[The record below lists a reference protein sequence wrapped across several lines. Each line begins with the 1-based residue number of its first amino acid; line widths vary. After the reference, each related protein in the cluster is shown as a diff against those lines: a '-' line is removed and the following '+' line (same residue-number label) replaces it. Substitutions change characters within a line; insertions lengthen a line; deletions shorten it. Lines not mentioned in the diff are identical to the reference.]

1 MVRKCCYW
9 QRFTNSARGKHE
21 ACRARVACTNHL
33 IARHSGVRG
42 NFSLEP
48 VRSWAHWPRR
58 RPGGVL
64 VWAGKFGFPV
74 AFGSCVVRYAF
85 SRAVC
90 FVLFSAVQSVATV
103 HHCVCTL
110 LHAFL
115 PDGAET
121 LGMFLR
127 IFCVLLDMAVV

>member
-1 MVRKCCYW
+1 VVRECCYW
-9 QRFTNSARGKHE
+9 QRFTNSAREKHE
-21 ACRARVACTNHL
+21 ACGARVACTNHL
-33 IARHSGVRG
+33 IARHSGVPG

-74 AFGSCVVRYAF
+74 AFGSCLVRYAF

-90 FVLFSAVQSVATV
+90 IVLLSAVEGVATV
-103 HHCVCTL
+103 ATTTWLHFTTCFPTGWSRDVRLVLAYYSTWL
-110 LHAFL
+110 LFY
-115 PDGAET
+115 
-121 LGMFLR
+121 
-127 IFCVLLDMAVV
+127 